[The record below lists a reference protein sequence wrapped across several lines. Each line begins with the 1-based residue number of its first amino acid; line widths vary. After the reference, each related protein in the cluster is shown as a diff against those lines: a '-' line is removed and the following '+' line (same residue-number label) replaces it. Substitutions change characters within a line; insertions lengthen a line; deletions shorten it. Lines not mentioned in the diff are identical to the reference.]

1 MPGRHINDH
10 QWKLYLMSR
19 RQHSPTVAAAK
30 AGFST
35 ATAYRLETTPTPSMS
50 DTSSTRGRRRP
61 DPLADIFDT
70 EIVPLLKAAP
80 GLRSIALFDELRRRH
95 PDLPRSVRRTLERRV
110 RAWRAVHGAEQEVIF
125 RQVHQPG
132 LMGLSDFTDPADL
145 RVTIAGVLLEQLLYH
160 FRLPYSGFEH
170 ATVVLGGESFVA
182 LAEGLQN
189 ALWTLGGAPH
199 QHRTD
204 SLSAAFRNLDALAK
218 NDLTQRYDALCA
230 HYRME
235 PTRNNRGIAHEN
247 GSIESAHGH
256 LKRSLEDALLLRGS
270 RNFDDLDAW
279 RCFIAERLSHHN
291 AACADRIDA
300 ERAALRPL
308 PRDRTVDYE
317 RVTVRVTSSSGF
329 RLRRVFYTVPSRLIG
344 HTLCVH
350 LYHDRLELFI
360 GGQAL
365 MTLPRGRAGDNGKHG
380 HVIDYRHVIQTL
392 RRKPMA
398 LPNLVYRDALFP
410 HPAYRRAYETL
421 LEHCGPSV
429 ASRRTVA
436 LLSLAHER
444 SCETALAH
452 ELTRLLDAGEL
463 PDPDVLLQRMTP
475 RLTTLPEIVVP
486 LSSLANYN
494 SLIEG
499 MELDAHALAGGV
511 A

>member
-1 MPGRHINDH
+1 
-10 QWKLYLMSR
+10 MSR
-19 RQHSPTVAAAK
+19 LQYSPAVSAAK

-35 ATAYRLETTPTPSMS
+35 ATAYRFEATPDQPGPVTPSR
-50 DTSSTRGRRRP
+50 RGRRRP
-61 DPLADIFDT
+61 DPLAGIFDE
-70 EIVPLLKAAP
+70 EIVPLLQSAP
-80 GLRSIALFDELRRRH
+80 GLRSVALFEELRRRH
-95 PDLPRSVRRTLERRV
+95 PDLSKSVRRTLERRV
-110 RAWRAVHGAEQEVIF
+110 RAWRAAHGPEQDVIF

-132 LMGLSDFTDPADL
+132 LMALSDFTDPADL
-145 RVTIAGVLLEQLLYH
+145 RVTIQGVPLDHLLYH

-204 SLSAAFRNLDALAK
+204 SLSAAFRNLDASARD
-218 NDLTQRYDALCA
+218 DLTSRYEALCA

-256 LKRSLEDALLLRGS
+256 LKRTLEDALLLRGS
-270 RNFDDLDAW
+270 RDFVCLDAW
-279 RCFIAERLSHHN
+279 RAFIAEHLSRHN
-291 AACADRIDA
+291 AARADRIDA
-300 ERAALRPL
+300 ERITLRPL
-308 PRDRTVDYE
+308 PQDRTVDYE
-317 RVTVRVTSSSGF
+317 RVTVRVTSSGGF
-329 RLRRVFYTVPSRLIG
+329 RLRKVFYTVPSRLIG

-350 LYHDRLELFI
+350 LYVDRLELFI

-365 MTLPRGRAGDNGKHG
+365 MTLPRGKAGADGSHG
-380 HVIDYRHVIQTL
+380 HVIDYRHVIASL

-410 HPAYRRAYETL
+410 HAAYRRAYETL
-421 LEHCGPSV
+421 LERCGPSV

-444 SCETALAH
+444 GCETALAL

-463 PDPDVLLQRMTP
+463 PDPDALLQRMTP
-475 RLTTLPEIVVP
+475 RLAALPEILVP
-486 LSSLANYN
+486 LGSLAGYN
-494 SLIEG
+494 NLIEG
-499 MELDAHALAGGV
+499 MDQNIHAHTGG
-511 A
+511 AA